1 MIALPLVAASC
12 GGKKQKDQ
20 KNPGMEA
27 DQKKFNAATFAYEG
41 TFTNKMTFSL
51 DKIKANNA
59 EGFTLNKEQSEIK
72 FKDNII
78 FAKLTFTK
86 DENMFSAYIKFA
98 ANSKDASGEKITKEA
113 YEAIQEDH
121 QGQKDKK
128 DQDDKKDQQGQK
140 DKEKQQDKK
149 DQQGQEDKKD
159 QDDKKALEKKEF
171 EKNAKFAYSKTISGN
186 EKFDSASVTL
196 SNVDN
201 YEFSV
206 KDFKSNFL
214 AGNMKFFIAKIE
226 IKKEKAKIF
235 DVYVKFSTDAQNKVV
250 SEFTTEEK
258 FKELEYLEIENEI
271 QEKLIFT
278 YNTKLNNSKFNDA
291 NVVISGIDGASKK
304 IDNNKIAVSDTEKT
318 VVAKYSITI
327 NSKVFVV
334 YVEFKSD
341 ASEAQKGKLVDEARF
356 NAIAEKQKMEEKA
369 AIEKIKSKLR
379 FIYKTKTIGESFDE
393 KEVMIEGI
401 PEVKKKFEKQAIDKD
416 KNVIVV
422 HYTISVEDKEFPV
435 FVEFKLDSDTAQTA
449 TQVDEAKFNNIA
461 NSEKK

>member
-41 TFTNKMTFSL
+41 TFTNKITFSL
-51 DKIKANNA
+51 DKIKANSA

-86 DENMFSAYIKFA
+86 DKNMFSAYIKFA
-98 ANSKDASGEKITKEA
+98 ANSKDAAGEKITKEA
-113 YEAIQEDH
+113 YEAIQED
-121 QGQKDKK
+121 
-128 DQDDKKDQQGQK
+128 QQSQK

-149 DQQGQEDKKD
+149 DQQGQEDKK
-159 QDDKKALEKKEF
+159 ALGKKEF

-341 ASEAQKGKLVDEARF
+341 ASEAQKGKLADEARF